1 MYYVIT
7 KGHYSDDKHI
17 VGVTCDK
24 QKSQKIKECYS
35 DSYDDA
41 NIEEWDES
49 TISFESYYSIRYDTD
64 DDTYEIEKVLP
75 PDESWL
81 DINSIS
87 EYWHNDGFS
96 VNVQAENEDV
106 ALKIAR
112 DLWAEYKAKK
122 EEII

>member
-7 KGHYSDDKHI
+7 KGHYSDKHI
-17 VGVTCDK
+17 VAVTIDE
-24 QKSQKIKECYS
+24 QKAKKIKECYS
-35 DSYDDA
+35 DDYDKA
-41 NIEEWDES
+41 NIEEWEES
-49 TISFESYYSIRYDTD
+49 TISFENYYSIRYDTD

-122 EEII
+122 EEIV